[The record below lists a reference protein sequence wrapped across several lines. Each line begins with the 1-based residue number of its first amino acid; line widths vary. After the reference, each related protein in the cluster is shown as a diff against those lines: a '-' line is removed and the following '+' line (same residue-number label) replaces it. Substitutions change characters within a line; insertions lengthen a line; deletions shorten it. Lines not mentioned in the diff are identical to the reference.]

1 MGYTYPE
8 LQKWLPAY
16 KSQTGAF
23 DNAKYQASIRVALEQ
38 TYSTTG
44 KAVTLLPGMEET
56 AKKLMGACSEESAK
70 YENFPPALLK
80 LRETLLGQAIKATG
94 EVAKATGQ
102 AVQAGA
108 SLIGDVGGALFGGG
122 MSSKPKP
129 GAPAPRP
136 GEPKPFVDF
145 SWESQ
150 DYICNILYDR
160 YVFLDSPTLVFR

>member
-16 KSQTGAF
+16 KNNSGAF
-23 DNAKYQASIRVALEQ
+23 DNEKYQNAIRTALEQ
-38 TYSTTG
+38 KYSTTG

-56 AKKLMGACSEESAK
+56 AKKLMSACSEESSK

-80 LRETLLGQAIKATG
+80 LRESLLSQAVTATSQ
-94 EVAKATGQ
+94 T
-102 AVQAGA
+102 VQAGA
-108 SLIGDVGGALFGGG
+108 DLIGDVGGALFGGG
-122 MSSKPKP
+122 MGSKPKP
-129 GAPAPRP
+129 GGNQTAGSQSGSKKP
-136 GEPKPFVDF
+136 GGNAPFVDF

-160 YVFLDSPTLVFR
+160 